1 MHYIYCMSTVS
12 RAEVIS
18 SVSGLSNDR
27 LLEQTGTLARLDH
40 QVQVFVIDHLCEI
53 EARKLQGGDRHGVP
67 ARAGAAQGTA
77 LPHRS
82 AHDAGAARRTVG
94 SGRAGSP
101 RPESSTT
108 QSAHRQPDR
117 RRRANFGAENSQ
129 ANWQMTGGASPLD
142 GRSSHSTTPREPC
155 VGVGDGTDEASVAVR
170 VGRVSSVERE
180 MIWSAETL
188 RRVEGNTG
196 CDVRVRSSR
205 APRRLRPLAR
215 MYVIC
220 RDLGDLRVALVGR
233 HQGRKGKA
241 DSRSRRCTTRRSLTR
256 A

>member
-1 MHYIYCMSTVS
+1 MARSFG
-12 RAEVIS
+12 AEVM
-18 SVSGLSNDR
+18 
-27 LLEQTGTLARLDH
+27 
-40 QVQVFVIDHLCEI
+40 
-53 EARKLQGGDRHGVP
+53 
-67 ARAGAAQGTA
+67 ARACSVADSAGEVPLGAEVRADFAAEVA
-77 LPHRS
+77 LAS
-82 AHDAGAARRTVG
+82 ARRCG
-94 SGRAGSP
+94 FAAGGAFAAGCSEDFAAEAP
-101 RPESSTT
+101 LAAGFSS
-108 QSAHRQPDR
+108 D
-117 RRRANFGAENSQ
+117 FGAENSQ